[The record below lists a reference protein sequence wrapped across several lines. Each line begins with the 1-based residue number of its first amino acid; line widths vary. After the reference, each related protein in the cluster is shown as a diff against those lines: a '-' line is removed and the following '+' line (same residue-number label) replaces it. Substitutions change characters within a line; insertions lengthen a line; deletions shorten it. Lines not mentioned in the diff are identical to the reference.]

1 MVMKPP
7 AEAASWNMNRVKF
20 HEDVML
26 SSSESLGRW
35 PKGEK
40 QGAKVKPLAKPHEH
54 EDLFMVI
61 RGTIC
66 GNLR

>member
-1 MVMKPP
+1 
-7 AEAASWNMNRVKF
+7 
-20 HEDVML
+20 ML
-26 SSSESLGRW
+26 SSSEPLGRW